1 MQVCEVNV
9 VVRMRELCLTG
20 ASTIKVPVTSVSR
33 YGCTRGRICRS
44 SKGEGD
50 RDGGLRRPPGSTAG
64 SLTRTKLSYRSSQ
77 IIGQEVEYRT
87 LVCKPSHTR
96 GPQPA
101 PSGQW
106 AKERRQTTA
115 FR

>member
-9 VVRMRELCLTG
+9 LFGIRELCLTG
-20 ASTIKVPVTSVSR
+20 ASTIKVPVTSFSR

-50 RDGGLRRPPGSTAG
+50 FGDEVRRPPGSTAG
-64 SLTRTKLSYRSSQ
+64 SLKSTNFSYRSSR
-77 IIGQEVEYRT
+77 IVGQEGECHT

-96 GPQPA
+96 RPQRA

-106 AKERRQTTA
+106 AKARRKITDV
-115 FR
+115 R

>member
-1 MQVCEVNV
+1 MQVREVNV
-9 VVRMRELCLTG
+9 VVGTRELSLTG

-50 RDGGLRRPPGSTAG
+50 RDGEVRRPPGSTAG
-64 SLTRTKLSYRSSQ
+64 SLKRTKLSYRWSR
-77 IIGQEVEYRT
+77 IVGQEEEYQT

-96 GPQPA
+96 RQQPA

-106 AKERRQTTA
+106 AKARRQITGV
-115 FR
+115 R